1 MIDSKLIL
9 NILIALF
16 VYNIILKAIGQTL
29 MNAFLRSETGK
40 EQRKTFRER
49 VREKTD
55 EGEKKS

>member
-9 NILIALF
+9 NVLLALF
-16 VYNIILKAIGQTL
+16 AYNIIFKAIGQTL
-29 MNAFLRSETGK
+29 MNAFLRSEVGK

-55 EGEKKS
+55 ESEEKP